1 MYDVY
6 VRVYIIM
13 FEHLNVIG
21 EDKKYIAIGN
31 EATG

>member
-1 MYDVY
+1 MMYMY
-6 VRVYIIM
+6 VYIIM
-13 FEHLNVIG
+13 SEHLNVIG